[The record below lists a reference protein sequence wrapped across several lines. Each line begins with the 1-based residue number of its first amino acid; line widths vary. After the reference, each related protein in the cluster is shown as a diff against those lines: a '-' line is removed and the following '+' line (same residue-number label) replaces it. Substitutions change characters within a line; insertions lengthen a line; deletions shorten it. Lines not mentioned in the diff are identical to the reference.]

1 MSDAGRK
8 TYALGILIVFITVF
22 SLYSIHNA
30 ESTYRQKTIVATI
43 PGIKSDIET
52 LLEGCNVSI
61 TTLVPPGV
69 DPHHYNLDTKS
80 VIQLSN
86 ALAVVSTGHAPF
98 EIQLRE
104 LGLRE
109 RLIEI
114 SNISGLTYYNIPGNG
129 ANIHMPIYDP
139 DNYRLYITSLAYYLE
154 EILPSCKNTI
164 ETNLYQVLVNLSK
177 LEECRDLFSHTPG
190 VAASPFTQYAVEW
203 IGIDL
208 RLILSSGEE
217 ASLSPHSLSYAKDLL
232 ANGAIAVVAVDENLN
247 PIDQANQWL
256 YNEAVKLGSRIVY
269 VLQPSTPKSTLL
281 KIQFTCRNTI
291 NTSIGMMPGNP

>member
-1 MSDAGRK
+1 MNNAERQ
-8 TYALGILIVFITVF
+8 TYALAILIVLITVL

-30 ESTYRQKTIVATI
+30 ESTYRLRSVVATI

-52 LLEGCNVSI
+52 LLDGCNVSI
-61 TTLVPPGV
+61 TTLVPSGV

-104 LGLRE
+104 LGLDG
-109 RLIEI
+109 RLFEI

-129 ANIHMPIYDP
+129 LNIHMPIYDP
-139 DNYRLYITSLAYYLE
+139 DNYKIYITSLAYYLQ
-154 EILPSCKNTI
+154 EIMPSCKNTI
-164 ETNLYQVLVNLSK
+164 EINLYQVLVNLSK
-177 LEECRDLFSHTPG
+177 LEVCRNLFSNTPG

-203 IGIDL
+203 MGIDL

-217 ASLSPHSLSYAKDLL
+217 ASLSPHRLSYAKDLL
-232 ANGAIAVVAVDENLN
+232 ANGAIAVIAVDEDLH

-256 YNEAVKLGSRIVY
+256 YNEAVKLDSRIIY
-269 VLQPSTPKSTLL
+269 VLQPSTQESTLS
-281 KIQFTCRNTI
+281 KIQFTCDNTI
-291 NTSIGMMPGNP
+291 NTGTSMIQGNP